1 MDKDLEFH
9 GTKKGGRRKTVS
21 KRRAY
26 ESRDY
31 QGYGKAVM
39 DVVNIK
45 KQKALRYLDKL
56 IQKANDLDKR
66 YPPFFFELKQLH
78 RLVNDI

>member
-1 MDKDLEFH
+1 MDCIKFSE
-9 GTKKGGRRKTVS
+9 TRKGEVRKTAR
-21 KRRAY
+21 KAY
-26 ESRDY
+26 EKIFSET
-31 QGYGKAVM
+31 KAERKYYE
-39 DVVNIK
+39 DK